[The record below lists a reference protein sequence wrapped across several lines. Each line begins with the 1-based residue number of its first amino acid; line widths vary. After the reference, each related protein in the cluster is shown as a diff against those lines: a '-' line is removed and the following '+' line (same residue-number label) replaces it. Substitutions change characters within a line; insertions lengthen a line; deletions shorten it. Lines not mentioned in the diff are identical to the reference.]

1 MFTESLAE
9 VVKAIRAKY
18 GLSQRSFAALLGIG
32 EATMVRYEQGAVP
45 SRANANLI
53 LAAEDPHF
61 MKGCIERNG
70 SFLSER
76 QRSRAEE
83 YIYAVVSLDDN
94 EAEGENKMDEMYRI
108 TLRQEVLNEQAAD
121 IVCQLIRFLS
131 DEGIAP
137 DDARNPLVALMDQ
150 LFEIKSLI
158 ISMDSRNDKT
168 LDEIAGYLKYVNQYV
183 ETIVDKRR
191 VA

>member
-94 EAEGENKMDEMYRI
+94 EAEGENKMDEAYDL
-108 TLRQEVLNEQAAD
+108 TLRQEVLTERCANLIGEIIRLQMLDMGRGGKGKLYQGLCAQLSRLKPTIAD
-121 IVCQLIRFLS
+121 TSNRDWAKLER
-131 DEGIAP
+131 
-137 DDARNPLVALMDQ
+137 
-150 LFEIKSLI
+150 
-158 ISMDSRNDKT
+158 
-168 LDEIAGYLKYVNQYV
+168 IAGYLDCAEGMLSYHDA
-183 ETIVDKRR
+183 E